1 MEDSMYHSSFTDAHQ
16 GRRFTMR
23 FGQYPN
29 GVIAEL
35 EVEGLPIFKFSDKTW
50 TDQESAK
57 EELESKAR
65 QVIESR
71 AG

>member
-1 MEDSMYHSSFTDAHQ
+1 MYHSSFTDAHQ

-23 FGQYPN
+23 FGQYPS

-35 EVEGLPIFKFSDKTW
+35 EIEGLPIFKFSDKTW

-57 EELESKAR
+57 EELESNAW
-65 QVIESR
+65 QVIKNR
-71 AG
+71 AS